1 MSSIQCEHCGLPVPP
16 DFESEN
22 DELSFCCNGCRT
34 VYHAISDAGLET
46 FYGMPRNV
54 GEGQPALTT
63 DHSYEEFGDDSFT
76 ELYVRKNNASTYSV
90 DLYLE
95 GIHCA
100 SCVWLVERLPHVL
113 PGVIDVRLDARRHVA
128 EVVWDPSVLNLP
140 AIARRLDGFG
150 YPVHPYQGADV
161 DAIRRRENRKHLARI
176 GVAGAIAGNV
186 MLLAFALYGGAF
198 SGIDERYR
206 HLLRVTSFL
215 LTLLAVLWP
224 GRVFLRGA
232 WSSLR
237 AKTLHMDVPVAL
249 ALVVG
254 TGWGG
259 FNTFSRQGEVYF
271 ESLTAVI
278 FLLLVGR
285 WVQYRQQRVASDAVE
300 LLFSLTPIRA
310 RRIQAGGNGPRIT
323 EVPISALIPGDR
335 IEVLAGET
343 LPADGRLVLGNTSL
357 DLATLSGESHP
368 VKVTPGAELNA
379 GTTNLDSR
387 IEMVVQATGVHTR
400 IGALMQMVEQGAHER
415 PSLVRMADRIS
426 HRFVLLVLL
435 LALTTVIIWL
445 YRDPSRAAEQTVAL
459 LIVTCPCALGLATP
473 LAFQAA
479 IGRAARAGILIKNGE
494 AIERLARA
502 GTLLLDKTGTVTT
515 GHMELLFWRGS
526 EELKGAVQALEAQV
540 SHPVSRALSRG
551 LVPLIHAPE
560 DLVVTTHMGL
570 GISGT
575 LSGRLLQIGSV
586 QWAQDLGAESPDW
599 LPEALIHCEKEAA
612 TPILIL
618 ADGKVQALAAIGD
631 RIHENS
637 PASIERLQAAGW
649 KTCLV
654 SGDHPPV
661 VQAVAAQVGI
671 PPELAMGGVQ
681 PEAKLLA
688 VREARAQ
695 GTVVMVGDGVNDAAA
710 LSAADCG
717 IAVHGGAE
725 ASLRAADIYLSYP
738 GLDPLVHLFAG
749 AKRTLG
755 VVRRNFGA
763 SLLYNA
769 VAASGAMMGWIHP
782 LLAAALMPLSSLT
795 VVTLSYRSRT
805 FDKPS

>member
-1 MSSIQCEHCGLPVPP
+1 MSAKKCEHCGLPVPP
-16 DFESEN
+16 DLEPEN
-22 DELSFCCNGCRT
+22 DEAAFCCNGCRT
-34 VYHAISDAGLET
+34 VYHAISGHGLEA
-46 FYGMPRNV
+46 FYRLSRDE

-63 DHSYEEFGDDSFT
+63 DQSYEEFGDGSFT
-76 ELYVRKNNASTYSV
+76 ELYVRQMNANTHSV

-113 PGVIDVRLDARRHVA
+113 PGVLEVRLDSRRHVA
-128 EVVWDPSVLNLP
+128 EVTWDPTVLGLP
-140 AIARRLDGFG
+140 AIARRLDDFG

-161 DAIRRRENRKHLARI
+161 DAIRRGENRKHLARI
-176 GVAGAIAGNV
+176 GVAGALAGNV
-186 MLLAFALYGGAF
+186 MLLAIALYGGEYF
-198 SGIDERYR
+198 GMDKRYE
-206 HLLRVTSFL
+206 HLIRVTSFL
-215 LTLLAVLWP
+215 LTMLTVLWP

-232 WSSLR
+232 WTSLR
-237 AKTLHMDVPVAL
+237 ARSLHMDVPVAL

-259 FNTFSRQGEVYF
+259 FNAFTRQGDVYF
-271 ESLTAVI
+271 ESLTAVV

-310 RRIQAGGNGPRIT
+310 RRIQEGEEGRRVT
-323 EVPISALIPGDR
+323 EVPIAALIPGDR
-335 IEVLAGET
+335 VEVLAGET
-343 LPADGRLVLGNTSL
+343 IPADGRLVLGNTSL
-357 DLATLSGESHP
+357 DLATLSGESRP
-368 VKVTPGAELNA
+368 VNATPGDDLHA

-400 IGALMQMVEQGAHER
+400 IGALMQMVEDGAQER
-415 PSLVRMADRIS
+415 PPLVRMADRFA
-426 HRFVLLVLL
+426 HHFVLAVLL
-435 LALTTVIIWL
+435 LALATVLIWL
-445 YRDPSRAAEQTVAL
+445 YVDPSRAVEQTVAL

-494 AIERLARA
+494 ALERLAQA

-515 GHMELLFWRGS
+515 GQMDLLFWRGS
-526 EELKGAVQALEAQV
+526 KELQGAVQALEAQV
-540 SHPVSRALSRG
+540 SHPIARALSQG
-551 LVPLIHAPE
+551 LPAQPQTSKNIE
-560 DLVVTTHMGL
+560 VTTHMGL
-570 GISGT
+570 GISAKV
-575 LSGRLLQIGSV
+575 SGQELHIGSL
-586 QWAQDLGAESPDW
+586 QWAREMAEGSPDW
-599 LPEALIHCEKEAA
+599 LAEALAQCETDAA
-612 TPILIL
+612 TPVIVV
-618 ADGKVQALAAIGD
+618 ADGAIQALAAVGD
-631 RIHENS
+631 RIHEGS
-637 PASIERLQAAGW
+637 PASIAQLQAAGW
-649 KTCLV
+649 ETHLL

-671 PPELAMGGVQ
+671 APELARGGVQ
-681 PEAKLLA
+681 PEAKLVA
-688 VREARAQ
+688 VREARKL

-725 ASLRAADIYLSYP
+725 ASLRAADIYLTQP
-738 GLDPLVHLFAG
+738 GLAPLVHLLSG
-749 AKRTLG
+749 AKRTLA
-755 VVRRNFGA
+755 VVRRNFAA

-769 VAASGAMMGWIHP
+769 ITATGAMMGWIHP

-805 FDKPS
+805 FDERS